1 MSHLPLSLWCWQDV
15 VKAVFCG
22 KVTVVDVYPDVY
34 VRAVNIDVQLPSVI
48 ALNDYVRKGNEVSIF
63 VTSYFP
69 CFLLIPAPFPLNLPF
84 TSSPPTFAFLC

>member
-1 MSHLPLSLWCWQDV
+1 MYVLKPMSYLPLSLWCWQDV

-48 ALNDYVRKGNEVSIF
+48 ALNDYVRKGKEVSIF
-63 VTSYFP
+63 V
-69 CFLLIPAPFPLNLPF
+69 LLFFMLL
-84 TSSPPTFAFLC
+84 L